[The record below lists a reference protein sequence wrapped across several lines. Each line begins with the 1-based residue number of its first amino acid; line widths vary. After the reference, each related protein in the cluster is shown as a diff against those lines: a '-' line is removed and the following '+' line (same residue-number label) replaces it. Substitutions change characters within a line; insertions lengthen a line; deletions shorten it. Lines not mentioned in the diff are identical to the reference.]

1 MKTKI
6 IFWIVSFL
14 IFIPNIYSFDANI
27 STDSRNIKLN
37 ETFNLNLKIDLKDSK
52 NINIDRIKWI
62 ENFDLLWQ
70 SQSQQS
76 RSRTTIVNWK
86 TDTIS
91 KQIINVNYLLKAKKS
106 WEYVLWPI
114 ILSEWNNI
122 FNTNSLVLN
131 VSDKYIKNKDFIN
144 KDNNYKEEGVNYQYL
159 YLFLLPLFLLIIFIT
174 VVFLKNNKVIKKD
187 IQKLLNKFGYK
198 KNINTDNDLV
208 HYKMDD
214 FEKVQSINYPD
225 INDQDFVIKLD
236 DIIRQKISKKYNLKG
251 INKLTYSEILQ
262 SLDSDLSDRQILENI
277 FDMINKIKYSNIL
290 ISKSQ
295 LLELVKKI

>member
-6 IFWIVSFL
+6 TFLIVSFL

-27 STDSRNIKLN
+27 STDSREIKMN
-37 ETFNLNLKIDLKDSK
+37 ETFSLNLKIGLKDSQ
-52 NINIDRIKWI
+52 NININRIKWI

-76 RSRTTIVNWK
+76 KSRTTIINWK

-91 KQIINVNYLLKAKKS
+91 KQIVNVNYILKPKES
-106 WEYVLWPI
+106 GEYVLWPI
-114 ILSEWNNI
+114 VLSEWNNI
-122 FNTNSLVLN
+122 YNTNSLVLQ
-131 VSDKYIKNKDFIN
+131 VSDKLIKNKEIVNKIN
-144 KDNNYKEEGVNYQYL
+144 NDKYKGVNYQYL
-159 YLFLLPLFLLIIFIT
+159 FLFLLPLFLLIVFIT
-174 VVFLKNNKVIKKD
+174 ILFFKNNKIIKND

-198 KNINTDNDLV
+198 KNINTYNDSI

-214 FEKVQSINYPD
+214 FEKNQSINYPD
-225 INDQDFVIKLD
+225 INDQDFVMKLD
-236 DIIRQKISKKYNLKG
+236 DIIRQKISKKHNLKG

-262 SLDSDLSDRQILENI
+262 SLDLNLSDKYILDNI

-290 ISKSQ
+290 VSKNQ